1 MTTNKISFISMML
14 VVGIIYITLR
24 VITEFDLLDFAYLIS
39 LIISFIRF
47 KIIRRNRIVEEWQT
61 FFFCL

>member
-14 VVGIIYITLR
+14 VVGIIYLTLR
-24 VITEFDLLDFAYLIS
+24 IITEFDLLDLAYLIT

-47 KIIRRNRIVEEWQT
+47 KTIRKNRIAEE
-61 FFFCL
+61 

>member
-14 VVGIIYITLR
+14 VVGIIYVTLR
-24 VITEFDLLDFAYLIS
+24 IITEFDLLDLAYLIS

>member
-1 MTTNKISFISMML
+1 MTTNKISFISVML

-24 VITEFDLLDFAYLIS
+24 VITQFDLIDFAYLIS

-47 KIIRRNRIVEEWQT
+47 KIIRKNRIVEEWQT

>member
-47 KIIRRNRIVEEWQT
+47 KIIRRNRIVEE
-61 FFFCL
+61 

>member
-14 VVGIIYITLR
+14 VVGIIYLTLR
-24 VITEFDLLDFAYLIS
+24 IITEFDLLDFAYLIS

>member
-14 VVGIIYITLR
+14 VVGIIYLTLR
-24 VITEFDLLDFAYLIS
+24 IITEFNLLDFTYLIF
-39 LIISFIRF
+39 LIISLIRF
-47 KIIRRNRIVEEWQT
+47 KIIRKNRIIEEWQT

>member
-24 VITEFDLLDFAYLIS
+24 VITEFNFLDFAYLIS

-47 KIIRRNRIVEEWQT
+47 KIIRKNRIVEE
-61 FFFCL
+61 

>member
-1 MTTNKISFISMML
+1 MTTNKISFISVML

-24 VITEFDLLDFAYLIS
+24 VITQFDLIDFAYLIS

-47 KIIRRNRIVEEWQT
+47 KIIRKNRIVEE
-61 FFFCL
+61 

>member
-24 VITEFDLLDFAYLIS
+24 IITEFDLLDLAYLIS

>member
-14 VVGIIYITLR
+14 VVGIIYLTLR
-24 VITEFDLLDFAYLIS
+24 IITEFNFLDFAYLIS

-47 KIIRRNRIVEEWQT
+47 KIIRKNRIVEEWQT

>member
-24 VITEFDLLDFAYLIS
+24 VIMQFDLIDFAYLIS

-47 KIIRRNRIVEEWQT
+47 KIIRKNRIIEE
-61 FFFCL
+61 

>member
-14 VVGIIYITLR
+14 VVGIIYLTLR
-24 VITEFDLLDFAYLIS
+24 IITEFDLLDFAYLIS

-47 KIIRRNRIVEEWQT
+47 KIIRKNRIVEEWQT

>member
-14 VVGIIYITLR
+14 VVGIIYLTLR
-24 VITEFDLLDFAYLIS
+24 IITEFDLLDFAYQIS
-39 LIISFIRF
+39 LIISLIRF
-47 KIIRRNRIVEEWQT
+47 KIIRKNRIVEEWQT